1 MKNTQEGAMSKQGKP
16 AVHTQMLTFRCSPE
30 ERIELGKLAH
40 RRRQSVS
47 DVLRGLIAQAATAQR
62 TSKSA
67 ASVATPTNEL
77 AA

>member
-1 MKNTQEGAMSKQGKP
+1 MGKQSKP

-47 DVLRGLIAQAATAQR
+47 DVLRTLIAQAAAAQR
-62 TSKSA
+62 NTKSA

>member
-1 MKNTQEGAMSKQGKP
+1 MGKTSKP

-47 DVLRGLIAQAATAQR
+47 DVLRGLIAQAAAQR
-62 TSKSA
+62 NTKNGA
-67 ASVATPTNEL
+67 AVATQTTAD

>member
-1 MKNTQEGAMSKQGKP
+1 MSKQGKP

-62 TSKSA
+62 TNKSA
-67 ASVATPTNEL
+67 PSGAAQSTNAP

>member
-1 MKNTQEGAMSKQGKP
+1 MSKQGKP

-47 DVLRGLIAQAATAQR
+47 DVLRELIAQATAAQK
-62 TSKSA
+62 TNKGAPSGA
-67 ASVATPTNEL
+67 ARSSNQ

>member
-1 MKNTQEGAMSKQGKP
+1 MSKQGKP

-47 DVLRGLIAQAATAQR
+47 DVLRELIAQAAAQR
-62 TSKSA
+62 TTKSA
-67 ASVATPTNEL
+67 ASVATPTPNQ
-77 AA
+77 ATTI